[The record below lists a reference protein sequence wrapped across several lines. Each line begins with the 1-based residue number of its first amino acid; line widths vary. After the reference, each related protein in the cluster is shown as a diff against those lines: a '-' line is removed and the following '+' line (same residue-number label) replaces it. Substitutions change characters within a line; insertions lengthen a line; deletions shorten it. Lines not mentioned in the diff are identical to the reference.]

1 MMKESVISSMALPV
15 MPAEVRK
22 IGESAGGAARSGSAD
37 SAQSATAQGTGSTA
51 GNLAKTAIKAESPID
66 QALTQQSPAELAS
79 TLAQY
84 NEEELSEVVQSLNDY
99 LQTVQRDLEFAVD
112 QDSGRTV
119 ITVRDRENQE
129 IIRQIPPEDVIAMS
143 NFLRDEGKSLDSF
156 GVAEEV

>member
-1 MMKESVISSMALPV
+1 MMKDSVISSMPSPALSV
-15 MPAEVRK
+15 EVRK
-22 IGESAGGAARSGSAD
+22 LGESVGAAARAGSTD
-37 SAQSATAQGTGSTA
+37 PAQPSTASGTGSTT

-66 QALTQQSPAELAS
+66 QALTQQSPADLAS

-129 IIRQIPPEDVIAMS
+129 IIRQIPPEDAINMS
-143 NFLRDEGKSLDSF
+143 SYLREEGKDLDSF